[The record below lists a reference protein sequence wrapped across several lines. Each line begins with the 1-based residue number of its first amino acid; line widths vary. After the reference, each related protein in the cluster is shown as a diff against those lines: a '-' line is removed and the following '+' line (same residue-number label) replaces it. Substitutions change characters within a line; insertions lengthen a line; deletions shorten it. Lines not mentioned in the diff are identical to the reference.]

1 MPESGIRSIAT
12 EPVHA
17 GSGAWV
23 HGIFVSAAAGSGLFF
38 YLLSQSLQPALES
51 TGLNG
56 IWFDVCLLV
65 GGLAGLWRALSPPN
79 PSRRNEAVAES

>member
-1 MPESGIRSIAT
+1 MPEIAT
-12 EPVHA
+12 QSTEAEPAHAGLGAWLLGISVSASA
-17 GSGAWV
+17 GSG
-23 HGIFVSAAAGSGLFF
+23 F

-51 TGLNG
+51 AGLNG

-65 GGLAGLWRALSPPN
+65 GGLAGLWRALSTPN